1 MKRLQEETTQPNRPI
16 NTDIQS
22 EDCNP
27 SEGREKVVLT
37 RVKVSGLVQQQFHSL
52 FRCCFFF
59 YI

>member
-22 EDCNP
+22 EDCNS
-27 SEGREKVVLT
+27 SEGREKVVLR

-52 FRCCFFF
+52 IFPN
-59 YI
+59 I